1 MAWAPIHPVGHTTG
15 AQKSSTGRFE
25 SLDPGYIASFL
36 GVFRC
41 GGQLFDRASSHLIDR
56 GTLVAILHLML
67 HFRNALALPM
77 ARSDGDTSCCRER
90 EAPPDHHDTNS
101 HGLFVFGGAVRRS
114 TSPSEVQQSL
124 NLFPPG
130 PDCTPRD
137 PEQQTRAHCQKW
149 ERIVPTPP
157 CEFSPSAK

>member
-1 MAWAPIHPVGHTTG
+1 MNWWV
-15 AQKSSTGRFE
+15 E
-25 SLDPGYIASFL
+25 SLDPGYIANFL
-36 GVFRC
+36 EVFCFGV
-41 GGQLFDRASSHLIDR
+41 QLFDRASSHLIDR
-56 GTLVAILHLML
+56 GTPVAILHLMQQFL
-67 HFRNALALPM
+67 NALALRM
-77 ARSDGDTSCCRER
+77 ACSDG
-90 EAPPDHHDTNS
+90 S

-114 TSPSEVQQSL
+114 IAPPEVQQSV

-137 PEQQTRAHCQKW
+137 PEQQTRAHCQKR